1 MSIIGKQNVRRF
13 APAQR
18 GERKNPRSPQC
29 DFQVDAL
36 AGRLD
41 QVVCDVAV
49 NVARLSTKAKLP
61 PEPDFVV
68 DSDSIWEHYPRRI
81 T

>member
-1 MSIIGKQNVRRF
+1 MLGGSHQRSAGRGKTRARANVISKSI
-13 APAQR
+13 
-18 GERKNPRSPQC
+18 
-29 DFQVDAL
+29 L

-61 PEPDFVV
+61 PRAGFRCWLGQYLGALSATHHV
-68 DSDSIWEHYPRRI
+68 
-81 T
+81 

>member
-1 MSIIGKQNVRRF
+1 MLGGSHQRSAGRGKTRARANVISKSI
-13 APAQR
+13 
-18 GERKNPRSPQC
+18 
-29 DFQVDAL
+29 L